1 MPLGLLVGAC
11 ADQHAPPV
19 AMVQSQHM
27 SSTCARDSCRLP
39 KLAALSSDVR
49 TGSVTSVPDKFP
61 VIEVEQ
67 VCQGIAEQGGVTFHD
82 PEIAHTKKDCL
93 DSEHAIRDELMK
105 IWKSF
110 DASDRTHC
118 TSELT
123 MGGESS
129 YTELFTCLEM
139 ARDVRKLH
147 EETAVARAAHAT
159 GQAAQTVGQR

>member
-1 MPLGLLVGAC
+1 
-11 ADQHAPPV
+11 
-19 AMVQSQHM
+19 
-27 SSTCARDSCRLP
+27 
-39 KLAALSSDVR
+39 
-49 TGSVTSVPDKFP
+49 
-61 VIEVEQ
+61 
-67 VCQGIAEQGGVTFHD
+67 
-82 PEIAHTKKDCL
+82 
-93 DSEHAIRDELMK
+93 MK